1 MAKLFFDHLVIR
13 EEIDIELSGL
23 SLTDEERVELAEIVD
38 QTLINQVLNVVLNHL
53 PKDKHADFISRF
65 HASPGDASLLEYLK
79 LSAHP
84 QIDEEIKK
92 HAIKLKQDIIS
103 EIRKLSRSAA
113 ATSAATSAATRK
125 ISRRTH
131 S

>member
-1 MAKLFFDHLVIR
+1 MSKLFFDHLVVR

-23 SLTDEERVELAEIVD
+23 SLTDEERIELAEIVD

-65 HASPGDASLLEYLK
+65 HSSPGDTSLLEYLK

-84 QIDEEIKK
+84 QIDEEITK
-92 HAIKLKQDIIS
+92 HAAKLKQDILS
-103 EIRKLSRSAA
+103 EIRKLSRSSSTASA
-113 ATSAATSAATRK
+113 SSTATARK
-125 ISRRTH
+125 TSRRTH